1 MKKTTI
7 AVLFLTG
14 VMAGF
19 WLARSGSEVLAQ
31 APPGMWE
38 CKSWTLGADVDAGNQ
53 VGPFLRNAGSV
64 ELTSTGLSSSR
75 YALVACKR

>member
-1 MKKTTI
+1 MKKMM

-14 VMAGF
+14 MLAGF
-19 WLARSGSEVLAQ
+19 WLARSGNEVLAQ
-31 APPGMWE
+31 APGMWE

-53 VGPFLRNAGSV
+53 VTPFLRNAVSV
-64 ELTSTGLSSSR
+64 EITSTGLSSSR